1 MARSSKVSPTLL
13 VLTTALV
20 LMLVS
25 AAARAEDLSADQL
38 AARVVRGSGFTWEGA
53 TTRLRMILIDKAG
66 QKSERSL
73 EVLGRRHEGRLETV
87 ARFMSP
93 SDIAGTKFLM
103 VEKASGGS
111 EQHIYL
117 PGLKRTRRVVGREQ
131 EGSFM
136 GSDFT
141 YSDLQRKEDKN
152 AKNTKL
158 PDEKIGSEPTYV
170 LESTAG
176 AAAEG
181 SYSKLRMWIRKT
193 DFIPLR
199 TQFFDASGN
208 LKKTLY
214 VRRTQD
220 IEGKPTV
227 VEALMKS
234 ADGHQTELVVDS
246 ISPKKDFPDST
257 FSPLNLDR

>member
-1 MARSSKVSPTLL
+1 MTRLKWLL
-13 VLTTALV
+13 SCFVALV
-20 LMLVS
+20 VLALPGL
-25 AAARAEDLSADQL
+25 ALADELTADQL
-38 AARVVRGSGFTWEGA
+38 AARVVRGNGFTWEGA
-53 TTRLRMILIDKAG
+53 TTRLRMVLIDQGG
-66 QKSERSL
+66 QRSERSL
-73 EVLGRRHEGRLETV
+73 EVLGRRHDGLLESV

-103 VEKASGGS
+103 IEKKGGGS

-141 YSDLQRKEDKN
+141 YSDLQRKDDKD
-152 AKNTKL
+152 AKNTRL
-158 PDEKIGSEPTYV
+158 ADENIGSESTYV
-170 LESTAG
+170 LESKAG
-176 AAAEG
+176 SSSATYG
-181 SYSKLRMWIRKT
+181 KIKTWIRKT

-199 TQFFDASGN
+199 TQFFDGDGKLA
-208 LKKTLY
+208 KTLY

-220 IEGKPTV
+220 IEGKPAV

-234 ADGHQTELVVDS
+234 ASGHSTELVVDS
-246 ISPKKDFPDST
+246 VKPSKDLPDAA
-257 FSPLNLDR
+257 FSPLTLDR

>member
-1 MARSSKVSPTLL
+1 MFRSRHVPQTFL
-13 VLTTALV
+13 VLTTILV
-20 LMLVS
+20 LTLVS
-25 AAARAEDLSADQL
+25 AVGRAEELTADQL

-53 TTRLRMILIDKAG
+53 ETRLRMILIDKAG
-66 QKSERSL
+66 QKTERAL

-152 AKNTKL
+152 AKNAKL

-170 LESTAG
+170 LETTAG
-176 AAAEG
+176 SGTEG

-199 TQFFDASGN
+199 TQFFDTSGN

-214 VRRTQD
+214 VRRTQEID
-220 IEGKPTV
+220 GKPTV

-246 ISPKKDFPDST
+246 VSQKKDFPDST